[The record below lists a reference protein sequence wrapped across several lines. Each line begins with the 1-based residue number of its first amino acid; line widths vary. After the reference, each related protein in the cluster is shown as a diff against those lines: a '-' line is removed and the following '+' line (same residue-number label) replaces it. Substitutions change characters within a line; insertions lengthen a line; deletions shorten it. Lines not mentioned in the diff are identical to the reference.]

1 MAMTPYAAP
10 GYAAPGPWSGAA
22 GPIAGSLIGI
32 VGSALQGDAI
42 KTAGIQARKQAK
54 EQSRYKM
61 FGDYLAS
68 AEASAGRAQAQAM
81 NIFGQLG
88 TSLYNAPMDA
98 ALQEA
103 TKEID
108 LSKFKPR
115 EFALARQERRLEEEQ
130 NQTPLFK
137 QGREDAAK
145 QERLAERFT
154 ATLSD
159 RARFGNFVLPSF

>member
-1 MAMTPYAAP
+1 MAMTPFGATSS
-10 GYAAPGPWSGAA
+10 SGFWGGAG
-22 GPIAGSLIGI
+22 GPIAGGLIGLL
-32 VGSALQGDAI
+32 GSAIQGAGT
-42 KTAGIQARKQAK
+42 KTAAIQARKQAK

-88 TSLYNAPMDA
+88 TSLYGAPMDA

-103 TKEID
+103 
-108 LSKFKPR
+108 
-115 EFALARQERRLEEEQ
+115 EFALARKERELEEEQ

-137 QGREDAAK
+137 QGLKDAA
-145 QERLAERFT
+145 ERNRLAERFT
-154 ATLSD
+154 ATLED
-159 RARFGNFVLPSF
+159 RARFGNFVLPSL